1 MTDYQE
7 LRQRHLAEA
16 AALAPAL
23 LARLE
28 EPPDRLA
35 AHRRDALR
43 RLVRVARD
51 LSPWHRKR
59 LAGIDPDEVTEESLR
74 ELPVMTKDDLMGSFD
89 EIVTDDRLTLDVV
102 EDHLDRLT
110 SDAYLFDRYHACASG
125 GSSGRRGVFVY
136 DWEGWATVYW
146 SLMRHPL
153 RALRTD
159 PALAGVRPR
168 LAVVAAAAPTHMTSA
183 APQTFT
189 TPQVELL
196 RFPVTLPTAE
206 LVAGLNDARPPLLC
220 GYASALHELAAEARA
235 GRLRIA
241 PAWVIAASEPLLP
254 ETRAALTEAFGV
266 PVGNWYGT
274 SEAGG
279 NGSPCRHGTHLAD
292 DLMVNELVDEDGRPV
307 PAGVRSDKVFL
318 TNLYNTALPLI
329 RYELTDQ
336 LALVEGDCPCGS
348 THRRIEDP
356 QGRLDD
362 VFAYGGLRVHPH
374 VFRSPLSRR
383 REVVEYQVRQTPR
396 GAEIAVHTTGPLD
409 GDALAA
415 AVAGELA
422 RLGVPDPQV
431 RVTAVDRIP
440 RPPSGKLRRFVPLP
454 AA

>member
-7 LRQRHLAEA
+7 LRLRHLADA
-16 AALAPAL
+16 AALAPQL
-23 LARLE
+23 FARLE
-28 EPPDRLA
+28 QPPDQLA

-59 LAGIDPDEVTEESLR
+59 LAGVDPDEVTEETLAD
-74 ELPVMTKDDLMGSFD
+74 LPVMTKDDLMGNFD
-89 EIVTDDRLTLDVV
+89 EIVTDDRLTLDAV
-102 EDHLDRLT
+102 EAHLDRLT

-146 SLMRHPL
+146 SLMRHPV

-159 PALAGVRPR
+159 PAFAGVRPL
-168 LAVVAAAAPTHMTSA
+168 LAIVAAAAPTHMTSA
-183 APQTFT
+183 APQTFSN
-189 TPQVELL
+189 PQVEIV
-196 RFPVTLPTAE
+196 RVPVTLPLAE
-206 LVAGLNDARPPLLC
+206 IVTRLNDAQPTLLS
-220 GYASALHELAAEARA
+220 GYASALHGLAAEARA
-235 GRLRIA
+235 GRLRIS
-241 PAWVIAASEPLLP
+241 PAWVIGTSEPLLP
-254 ETRAALTEAFGV
+254 EIRTALVEAFGV

-279 NGSPCRHGTHLAD
+279 NGSPCRYSTHLAD
-292 DLMVNELVDEDGRPV
+292 DLMVNELVTADGRPV
-307 PAGVRSDKVFL
+307 PAGTQSDKVFL

-336 LALVEGDCPCGS
+336 VTLLDGPCPCGS

-356 QGRLDD
+356 YGRLDD
-362 VFAYGGLRVHPH
+362 VFGYGALRVHPH

-396 GAEIAVHTTGPLD
+396 GAAVAVHATGPVD
-409 GDALAA
+409 GAALAA
-415 AVAGELA
+415 AIADRLAGVGLA
-422 RLGVPDPQV
+422 DPQV
-431 RVTAVDRIP
+431 TVTAVDRIE

-454 AA
+454 A